1 MSLTARVGIALA
13 LGLAAGMSLDAFAA
27 GPAGSVVPL
36 AEVVGTL
43 WLNGI
48 RMTVIP
54 LVVSLLI
61 VGIATPDGT
70 QRISRVGLY
79 AVAFFF
85 GTLAAVA
92 LFTTAVTP
100 GLFGLLRLD
109 AADVTALRASALS
122 TPATPELPTIRDWVV
137 SLVPP
142 NPIKAAA
149 DGALLPLVIF
159 TVLFA
164 SGVART
170 RAVDRDAVANFF
182 RGVSAAVMILVA
194 WVLAAAPIGVFAL
207 ALTLGAHLG
216 TSALGALGFYVGV
229 VIALHIVVGLALYPL
244 AAVGGRISVRRFAR
258 AASAAQAVAFGSRSS
273 VAALPAMVAGA
284 TRELRLPPDVSA
296 FVLPLA
302 VSTYRL
308 TSPIYWPVGAM
319 FVARLYGIEFGL
331 PQVATVAAAAVVLT
345 AAAPGIPSGGLFI
358 QAPLYVSLGLPVE
371 GLGILIA
378 VDAIPDM
385 FKTTLNVTGQM
396 AAAAV
401 VGRRAAADGPVAT
414 ARPAP
419 NA

>member
-79 AVAFFF
+79 ALAFFF

-142 NPIKAAA
+142 NPIKALA

-244 AAVGGRISVRRFAR
+244 AAVGGRISMRRFAR

-273 VAALPAMVAGA
+273 FAALPAMVAGA

-401 VGRRAAADGPVAT
+401 VGRRVAADGPVAT

>member
-27 GPAGSVVPL
+27 APAGSVVPL

-79 AVAFFF
+79 ALAFFF

-244 AAVGGRISVRRFAR
+244 AAVGGRISMRRFAR

-273 VAALPAMVAGA
+273 FAALPAMVAGA

-401 VGRRAAADGPVAT
+401 VGRRVAADGPVAT